1 MTVDL
6 TIDNRTK
13 SSVEKNIKVEL
24 LDATGTSKGTQ
35 TITYSGSS
43 NATRTVTFSNL
54 SGLTP
59 WSAENPYLYTVV
71 VSQLDGTSEEM
82 VFSTKYGFRKVEVVY
97 NYSQRQVLVNGKR
110 VFFKGVNTQDTHP
123 LYGRAIDLE
132 TMMKD
137 VTLMKQANVNTV
149 RTSHYPR
156 QPKMYALFDAYGLYC
171 MDEADIECHG
181 ANAQQFGLSASSTW
195 TSAYVDRT
203 ERMVRRDRN
212 HPSVV
217 FYSLG
222 NESGSGSNFGSTYQ
236 KVKDLTNNEGIVHY
250 EADAAH
256 SDLGS
261 NMYPSVSDVSSN
273 SSGLHSKPYF
283 ICEYAHAMGNAMGRL
298 KDYWNVIESSTGIIG
313 ACVWD
318 WVDQSIYDPQK
329 AKFVINGT
337 ADASTLV
344 SPNGFNYWKQGYD
357 YQTPSG
363 IYEAT
368 FMGAFLDNGITT
380 PDRKWSSK
388 LTEVRKV
395 YQYVDFTQLSNKK
408 LTVKN
413 KYAFTNLDNFK
424 LIYRVLKN
432 GELAEEGMV
441 DMPSVTPGS
450 TGTVSLPYKSTAQ
463 SGEEMVVNVYLILTN
478 GTLWADNGY
487 AVADEQFVV
496 QNRNNSLSS
505 HTASGSLSVSGNTVS
520 GNGWS
525 MAFCSHGSLSSWT
538 YNGQTIMNAA
548 PAFSQFFSIDNS
560 RNGTP
565 YNTGSNNSYSVSS
578 SLRKNSNGT
587 ATLTVSG
594 SSDRNYTIAYTI
606 YPDGV
611 VDMNVNFNG
620 GYNTAY
626 RVGLAMQFG
635 EGFEQVAYYGRGPWA
650 NYPDRMTGSYLGR
663 YVTCVNDLF
672 EEYTHPQTN
681 GDHQNLRDL
690 TLTSSK
696 VALKIETV
704 GDVSFSMSHYQES
717 YWSAK
722 TWMTK
727 KHNDKMTRQ
736 GSIYAHFDAAIS
748 GVGNGSC
755 GEGTPSQYLPNT
767 GSYSYTLRFTP
778 TSLK

>member
-1 MTVDL
+1 M
-6 TIDNRTK
+6 
-13 SSVEKNIKVEL
+13 
-24 LDATGTSKGTQ
+24 
-35 TITYSGSS
+35 
-43 NATRTVTFSNL
+43 
-54 SGLTP
+54 
-59 WSAENPYLYTVV
+59 
-71 VSQLDGTSEEM
+71 
-82 VFSTKYGFRKVEVVY
+82 
-97 NYSQRQVLVNGKR
+97 
-110 VFFKGVNTQDTHP
+110 
-123 LYGRAIDLE
+123 
-132 TMMKD
+132 
-137 VTLMKQANVNTV
+137 
-149 RTSHYPR
+149 
-156 QPKMYALFDAYGLYC
+156 
-171 MDEADIECHG
+171 
-181 ANAQQFGLSASSTW
+181 
-195 TSAYVDRT
+195 
-203 ERMVRRDRN
+203 
-212 HPSVV
+212 
-217 FYSLG
+217 
-222 NESGSGSNFGSTYQ
+222 
-236 KVKDLTNNEGIVHY
+236 
-250 EADAAH
+250 
-256 SDLGS
+256 
-261 NMYPSVSDVSSN
+261 
-273 SSGLHSKPYF
+273 
-283 ICEYAHAMGNAMGRL
+283 
-298 KDYWNVIESSTGIIG
+298 
-313 ACVWD
+313 
-318 WVDQSIYDPQK
+318 
-329 AKFVINGT
+329 
-337 ADASTLV
+337 
-344 SPNGFNYWKQGYD
+344 
-357 YQTPSG
+357 
-363 IYEAT
+363 
-368 FMGAFLDNGITT
+368 
-380 PDRKWSSK
+380 
-388 LTEVRKV
+388 RKV

-525 MAFCSHGSLSSWT
+525 MTFNSDGSLKSWT

-635 EGFEQVAYYGRGPWA
+635 EGFEQVEYYGRGPWA

-727 KHNDKMTRQ
+727 KHNDEMTRQ

>member
-1 MTVDL
+1 M
-6 TIDNRTK
+6 
-13 SSVEKNIKVEL
+13 
-24 LDATGTSKGTQ
+24 
-35 TITYSGSS
+35 
-43 NATRTVTFSNL
+43 
-54 SGLTP
+54 
-59 WSAENPYLYTVV
+59 
-71 VSQLDGTSEEM
+71 
-82 VFSTKYGFRKVEVVY
+82 
-97 NYSQRQVLVNGKR
+97 
-110 VFFKGVNTQDTHP
+110 
-123 LYGRAIDLE
+123 
-132 TMMKD
+132 
-137 VTLMKQANVNTV
+137 
-149 RTSHYPR
+149 
-156 QPKMYALFDAYGLYC
+156 
-171 MDEADIECHG
+171 
-181 ANAQQFGLSASSTW
+181 
-195 TSAYVDRT
+195 
-203 ERMVRRDRN
+203 
-212 HPSVV
+212 
-217 FYSLG
+217 
-222 NESGSGSNFGSTYQ
+222 
-236 KVKDLTNNEGIVHY
+236 
-250 EADAAH
+250 
-256 SDLGS
+256 
-261 NMYPSVSDVSSN
+261 
-273 SSGLHSKPYF
+273 
-283 ICEYAHAMGNAMGRL
+283 
-298 KDYWNVIESSTGIIG
+298 
-313 ACVWD
+313 
-318 WVDQSIYDPQK
+318 
-329 AKFVINGT
+329 
-337 ADASTLV
+337 
-344 SPNGFNYWKQGYD
+344 
-357 YQTPSG
+357 
-363 IYEAT
+363 
-368 FMGAFLDNGITT
+368 
-380 PDRKWSSK
+380 
-388 LTEVRKV
+388 

-525 MAFCSHGSLSSWT
+525 MTFNRDGSLKSWT
-538 YNGQTIMNAA
+538 YNDQTIMNAA

-620 GYNTAY
+620 GYNKAY

-635 EGFEQVAYYGRGPWA
+635 EGFEQVEYYGRGPWA

-727 KHNDKMTRQ
+727 KHNDEMTRQ